1 MKKNIFYKNHIYGK
15 SINSKLSK
23 VFKKTIK
30 NIKFNLNNSDDF
42 FFSLSRNFKLNFN
55 KKDLKKFS
63 KYKNIILIGMGGS
76 ILGANAIYQ
85 FLQHKIKKKFVFFD
99 NLDVENLK
107 RTKIFQEKKTLYVV
121 ISKSGNTL
129 ETLSNLVSLKILKKN
144 AKNIIIISEKNKNP
158 LFQLSKKMNLFHVE
172 HRKQLGGRYSVMSE
186 VGALPAM
193 LMGLNVDKFR
203 SNLNFHLKEK
213 NNKFIKEGSIKL
225 ADFLKTKKYNNIIFL
240 NYSQKLN
247 GFLNWYQQLLAE
259 SLGKE
264 GKGFLPMISNN
275 PKDHHSLLQLYL
287 DGPRNNLFYIFSSEE
302 DKSNKLNTKKFDIK
316 LDFLKNKSLSQIKDA
331 QKRALMQIFLK
342 KKIPFREIHIKKFS
356 EENLGELFSFCMLE
370 TAIIG
375 NLANIN
381 PFNQPAV
388 EQVKILSKKLLK

>member
-1 MKKNIFYKNHIYGK
+1 VKKNIFYKNHIYGK

-42 FFSLSRNFKLNFN
+42 FFSLSRDFKLNFN

-302 DKSNKLNTKKFDIK
+302 DKTNKLNTKKFDIK
-316 LDFLKNKSLSQIKDA
+316 LDFLKNKSLSQIKDV
-331 QKRALMQIFLK
+331 QKRALIQIFLK

>member
-302 DKSNKLNTKKFDIK
+302 DKTNKLNTKKFDIK
-316 LDFLKNKSLSQIKDA
+316 LDFLKNKSLSQIKDV

>member
-42 FFSLSRNFKLNFN
+42 FFSLSRDFKLNFN
-55 KKDLKKFS
+55 KKDLKKFR

-302 DKSNKLNTKKFDIK
+302 DKTNKLNTKKFDIK
-316 LDFLKNKSLSQIKDA
+316 LDFLKNKSLSQIKDV
-331 QKRALMQIFLK
+331 QKRALIQIFLK

>member
-42 FFSLSRNFKLNFN
+42 FFSLSKNFKLNFN

-63 KYKNIILIGMGGS
+63 KYKNIILVGMGGS

>member
-42 FFSLSRNFKLNFN
+42 FFSLSKNFKLNFN

-63 KYKNIILIGMGGS
+63 KYKNIILVGMGGS

-302 DKSNKLNTKKFDIK
+302 DKSNKLNTKKIDTK

>member
-42 FFSLSRNFKLNFN
+42 FFSLSRDFKLNFN

-302 DKSNKLNTKKFDIK
+302 DKTNKLNTKKFDIK
-316 LDFLKNKSLSQIKDA
+316 LDFLKNKSLSQIKDV
-331 QKRALMQIFLK
+331 QKRALIQIFLK